1 MTCGTSSPKFKD
13 IIVAVHGIGQQS
25 RYSTVRSVATR
36 LAASKTL
43 LAGSTDPV
51 RPVAPQPLGYFHS
64 EVRDITTATLL
75 DDAAFL
81 GTTPLAATGFA
92 EVFWADIP
100 EKVVAEGSTLEETK
114 AWGRTVVARAQA
126 LWIRECQP
134 EAVKKVSIQGE
145 TSAWRRNIVAST
157 HTLLMRVRHPRLI
170 PPDFG
175 LAAEVLDEIIETVY
189 VLENLL
195 FLADKAGLFKFDL
208 AKVLQDYLGDVQ
220 IVTEFTDYR
229 TDIVARF
236 HKAMADIYAE
246 ECRKGNDQVRLH
258 IVAHSEGTV
267 ISFLGLLQAMSGYQL
282 ITPTSPN
289 DRPQLENTGQ
299 IPEWLKHV
307 HGYMTIG
314 SPIDKHLLLWP
325 RLFNKLNPSLAD
337 TVLPA
342 DQIRW
347 RNYYDYGDPI
357 GFKLDTA
364 RRWLD
369 QQESKAFQFCGC
381 PAHQHDIGFARYL
394 LPGKAHND
402 YWNDP
407 GVFEHFVDDVI
418 RMPRLGDPPANR
430 PTDKNAIRLLSPALP
445 YVFSAAVLIAG
456 VYLICKAVAHFAYPD
471 DPLTK
476 YFLITAINMEPTTG
490 MSRWGVFCTTLGIS
504 GLIAGV
510 TLMARFPRLA
520 AGRRWKIAGWVA
532 FVTGCIFYIKL
543 VSGPSQREIGK
554 IFICLVER
562 LGFGSLDKAAIIDS
576 IIATTGIGKIFIW
589 IVERFGSGSPITADD
604 KVIMLDT
611 VIATTVIILM
621 AMIVGFLGRRV
632 TRHGTQ
638 GDEDRRQRWLFKG
651 MRPLLVCGAF
661 VVALIVASQL
671 YPQDFGIDT
680 KLTADEAKQLSLL
693 TKDNREIIKAAG
705 FDRTELNQLLKANP
719 ERLDKRITRVK
730 PFLTARPPVWP
741 VLLAASGFLY
751 LWWLATLIFD
761 LAFVWQ
767 RYVRRSVANQ
777 RLREWGPHGLR
788 QLSDSPGHPEAC
800 RNPEQPPVEV

>member
-1 MTCGTSSPKFKD
+1 MLKQKGKKCRGAIMSNASSSPKFKD
-13 IIVAVHGIGQQS
+13 VIVAVHGIGQQS

-43 LAGSTDPV
+43 LAGSTDPA
-51 RPVAPQPLGYFHS
+51 RPVAPQPLGYFHA
-64 EVRDITTATLL
+64 EVRGITSAILL

-81 GTTPLAATGFA
+81 GKTALATTGFA

-100 EKVVAEGSTLEETK
+100 EEVVDEGSTLEETK
-114 AWGRTVVARAQA
+114 AWARTVVARAQA
-126 LWIRECQP
+126 LWIRERQS
-134 EAVKKVSIQGE
+134 EVVNEGNTQRE
-145 TSAWRRNIVAST
+145 TSAWRRIVVAPT
-157 HTLLMRVRHPRLI
+157 HALLMRVRRPRI
-170 PPDFG
+170 VPPDFG

-208 AKVLQDYLGDVQ
+208 AQVLQDYLGDVQ
-220 IVTEFTDYR
+220 IVTEFADYR
-229 TDIVARF
+229 ADIVARF

-246 ECRKGNDQVRLH
+246 ECRKGNDKVRLH

-267 ISFLGLLQAMSGYQL
+267 ISFLGLLQAMSGDQL
-282 ITPTSPN
+282 KTPASPN

-325 RLFNKLNPSLAD
+325 RLWNKLNLSLAD
-337 TVLPA
+337 AVLPA
-342 DQIRW
+342 GQIRW

-369 QQESKAFQFCGC
+369 QQGSKAFQFCGC
-381 PAHQHDIGFARYL
+381 PAHRHDIGFARYL

-407 GVFEHFVDDVI
+407 AVFEHFVDDVI
-418 RMPRLGDPPANR
+418 RIPRVGDSPAKR
-430 PTDKNAIRLLSPALP
+430 PTNKPAIVLMSPALP
-445 YVFSAAVLIAG
+445 YVFSAATLVIG
-456 VYLICKAVAHFAYPD
+456 VYLISKAVANFAYPD

-476 YFLITAINMEPTTG
+476 YFLITSIGVEPTQG
-490 MSRWGVFCTTLGIS
+490 MSSWGLFSNTLGIA

-510 TLMARFPRLA
+510 TLFARFPRLA
-520 AGRRWKIAGWVA
+520 AGWLWKFAGAVA
-532 FVTGCIFYIKL
+532 FVTGCVLYVGL
-543 VSGPSQREIGK
+543 VSGPSQMEIGA
-554 IFICLVER
+554 IFLCLVNR
-562 LGFGSLDKAAIIDS
+562 LGI
-576 IIATTGIGKIFIW
+576 
-589 IVERFGSGSPITADD
+589 GSPIT
-604 KVIMLDT
+604 DT
-611 VIATTVIILM
+611 AIAT
-621 AMIVGFLGRRV
+621 AGIVLVALAVGVLGCGV
-632 TRHGTQ
+632 TRRGKQ
-638 GDEDRRQRWLFKG
+638 GDEDRRQRWFLKG

-661 VVALIVASQL
+661 AVALIVASQL
-671 YPQDFGIDT
+671 YPQDFCLDT
-680 KLTADEAKQLSLL
+680 KLTADEAKQLSQLS
-693 TKDNREIIKAAG
+693 KDNRDIIKAAG
-705 FDRTELNQLLKANP
+705 FDRKELDQLLKANP
-719 ERLDKRITRVK
+719 DRLEKRIARVK
-730 PFLTARPPVWP
+730 PLLTTHPPVWP
-741 VLLAASGFLY
+741 VLFAAVGFLY

-788 QLSDSPGHPEAC
+788 QPSDGPDQPEAC
-800 RNPEQPPVEV
+800 RNPERPSSENERI

>member
-1 MTCGTSSPKFKD
+1 MSNGSSSPIFKD
-13 IIVAVHGIGQQS
+13 VIVAVHGIGQQS

-36 LAASKTL
+36 FAASKTL
-43 LAGSTDPV
+43 LAGSPDPAC
-51 RPVAPQPLGYFHS
+51 PVAPQPLGYFHS
-64 EVRDITTATLL
+64 EVRDITSVTLL

-81 GTTPLAATGFA
+81 GNTALAATGFA

-114 AWGRTVVARAQA
+114 AWARTVVARAQA
-126 LWIRECQP
+126 LWIRERQS
-134 EAVKKVSIQGE
+134 EVIKKGS
-145 TSAWRRNIVAST
+145 TRDDSKAWRRIV
-157 HTLLMRVRHPRLI
+157 

-175 LAAEVLDEIIETVY
+175 LAAEVLDEIIETIY
-189 VLENLL
+189 VLENLM

-208 AKVLQDYLGDVQ
+208 AQVLQDYLGDVQ
-220 IVTEFTDYR
+220 IVTEFADYR

-246 ECRKGNDQVRLH
+246 ECRKGNDKVRLH

-282 ITPTSPN
+282 KTPDSPN
-289 DRPQLENTGQ
+289 DRPQLELTGH

-325 RLFNKLNPSLAD
+325 RLFNKLNPNLAD

-357 GFKLDTA
+357 GFRLDTA

-369 QQESKAFQFCGC
+369 LQKLKAFQFCDC
-381 PAHQHDIGFARYL
+381 PAHRHDIGFARYL

-407 GVFEHFVDDVI
+407 AVFEHFVDDVI
-418 RMPRLGDPPANR
+418 RIPMAGDSPAKR
-430 PTDKNAIRLLSPALP
+430 PTDKTAVRLVSPALP
-445 YVFSAAVLIAG
+445 YVFSVAVLVVG

-476 YFLITAINMEPTTG
+476 YFLITAIDVEPTAG
-490 MSRWGVFCTTLGIS
+490 MSRWELFCNTLGIS

-520 AGRRWKIAGWVA
+520 AGRRWKFAGWVA
-532 FVTGCIFYIKL
+532 FVTGCACYIML
-543 VSGPSQREIGK
+543 VTGPSQRELGK
-554 IFICLVER
+554 IFISLAER
-562 LGFGSLDKAAIIDS
+562 LGFGSPDNVSTIDS
-576 IIATTGIGKIFIW
+576 IIATTGI
-589 IVERFGSGSPITADD
+589 
-604 KVIMLDT
+604 
-611 VIATTVIILM
+611 ILV
-621 AMIVGFLGRRV
+621 ALAVGVLGRWV
-632 TRHGTQ
+632 TRHGKQ
-638 GDEDRRQRWLFKG
+638 GDEDRRQRWFFKG

-661 VVALIVASQL
+661 AVALIMVSQL
-671 YPQDFGIDT
+671 YPQDLGLDT
-680 KLTADEAKQLSLL
+680 KMTANETTQLSQLS
-693 TKDNREIIKAAG
+693 KENRDIIKAAG
-705 FDRTELNQLLKANP
+705 FDRKELDQLLKANP
-719 ERLDKRITRVK
+719 VRLDKRIARVK
-730 PFLTARPPVWP
+730 PFLTTRPPVWP
-741 VLLAASGFLY
+741 VLLASIGFLY
-751 LWWLATLIFD
+751 LWWLATLLFD

-777 RLREWGPHGLR
+777 RLREWGPQDLR
-788 QLSDSPGHPEAC
+788 RSGDDSDQSEAC
-800 RNPEQPPVEV
+800 RNLERPSSENGEDR